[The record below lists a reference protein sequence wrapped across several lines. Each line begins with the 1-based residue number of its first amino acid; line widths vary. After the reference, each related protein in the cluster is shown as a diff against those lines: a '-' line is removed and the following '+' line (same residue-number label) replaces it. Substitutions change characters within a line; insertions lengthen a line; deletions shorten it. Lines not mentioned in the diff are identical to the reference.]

1 MDAMAATTRRR
12 IHLTETARLAAIID
26 RNAMAGEPRAATVA
40 RLVEK
45 ADLLSAQDEDFLVF
59 HPDRPT
65 ITTEQ
70 VADLLDED
78 DTDLVRGTTRD

>member
-1 MDAMAATTRRR
+1 M
-12 IHLTETARLAAIID
+12 
-26 RNAMAGEPRAATVA
+26 A

-65 ITTEQ
+65 ITTDD
-70 VADLLDED
+70 VAELLDED
-78 DTDLVRGTTRD
+78 DSDAVAETRRD